1 MMTYY
6 RNNRDLA
13 IKKHII
19 NMQKPS
25 KPGPT
30 FWITNISNRDVALSD
45 LNISIKSMTS
55 VNLLN
60 EGHYSHLTLEMLQKS
75 AESGSLF
82 KKRDKLVHRK
92 VPPYVSPKN
101 NMHSIQRDP
110 AAVMPT
116 RQHSILEIKEEKY
129 DELNI
134 IDDEAID
141 KMTNDP
147 TIKSE

>member
-1 MMTYY
+1 MMIGY

-19 NMQKPS
+19 NMQKLS

-30 FWITNISNRDVALSD
+30 FWITNISNRDVALAD

-55 VNLLN
+55 VNLLDSK
-60 EGHYSHLTLEMLQKS
+60 HYAHLTLEMLQKS
-75 AESGSLF
+75 EQSGSLF
-82 KKRDKLVHRK
+82 KKSDKLVHRK
-92 VPPYVSPKN
+92 VPPYVLPKN
-101 NMHSIQRDP
+101 NMHSLQRDP
-110 AAVMPT
+110 TAVIPS

-134 IDDEAID
+134 VDDETID
-141 KMTNDP
+141 NMTNGTP
-147 TIKSE
+147 PIK